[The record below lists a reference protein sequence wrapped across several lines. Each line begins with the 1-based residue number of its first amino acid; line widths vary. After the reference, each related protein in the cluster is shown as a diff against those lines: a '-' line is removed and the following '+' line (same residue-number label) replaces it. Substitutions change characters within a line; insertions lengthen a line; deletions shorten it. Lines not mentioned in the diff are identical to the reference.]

1 MRHSGSSDTTAES
14 TCNLKVRVLQ
24 VPNLLPLTFYTR
36 NMTISY
42 QRISAGA
49 HLSVISGTAFSTL
62 STVAWSA
69 KGLTFLS
76 GKTTARNKVTFLC
89 GGTVRIATAACLNTC
104 NKWVSLKPRWTNT
117 DGSVKVYLTL
127 GSGTTNGSQTRVHT
141 LLGFASFVQWTVIVY
156 LTFIYKSEKQKGE
169 IPVLCLPSS
178 KTYIDNTRC
187 EGLQPSHWDSDTLA
201 CEMWSG
207 IEHSF
212 HKDHPKCM
220 DLSIGFLCK
229 LCCQDSLCH
238 IDTLLGK
245 LHKNRKLSTIPL
257 DS

>member
-1 MRHSGSSDTTAES
+1 
-14 TCNLKVRVLQ
+14 
-24 VPNLLPLTFYTR
+24 
-36 NMTISY
+36 MTISY

-156 LTFIYKSEKQKGE
+156 LTFIYKSKNKRVKFLFYVCLVLKPTLITLGVRVSSPATGTATHW
-169 IPVLCLPSS
+169 PV
-178 KTYIDNTRC
+178 RC
-187 EGLQPSHWDSDTLA
+187 GLA
-201 CEMWSG
+201 
-207 IEHSF
+207 
-212 HKDHPKCM
+212 
-220 DLSIGFLCK
+220 LSI
-229 LCCQDSLCH
+229 
-238 IDTLLGK
+238 
-245 LHKNRKLSTIPL
+245 LSTRIIQNAWI
-257 DS
+257 